1 MVISEEAAMLFDMA
15 KMPDL
20 EFQMW
25 PTVRDNKDL
34 NEFLMGFG
42 KRLVVAVDPQR
53 SDWELI
59 EKLAK
64 GNISYN
70 NTSVPI

>member
-1 MVISEEAAMLFDMA
+1 
-15 KMPDL
+15 
-20 EFQMW
+20 MW

-42 KRLVVAVDPQR
+42 KRLIIAVDPQR